1 VAEAALNLACVGAKP
16 LAVTDCLNFGNPERP
31 EILGQFAA
39 AIRGLSEACRVFETP
54 VVSGNVSLYN
64 ETDGVSILA
73 TPTVGMVG
81 LLDDVTRTV
90 GFRFAREGD
99 LVALLGT
106 TRDELGAGEYL
117 ATILG
122 RDEGPC
128 PSLDFASARALVNM
142 LLETVR
148 DGMLSSAHDVS
159 EGGLAVALA
168 EAAMGP
174 RGLGADVNVKT
185 PLSSTRVLFSQTAG
199 RALVSLPAGR
209 ERNLVEAGRR
219 YGVAT
224 ALLGRVVPGRLAAS
238 VNGVRAFDIETSVL
252 KALSESAFERLL
264 EA

>member
-1 VAEAALNLACVGAKP
+1 
-16 LAVTDCLNFGNPERP
+16 
-31 EILGQFAA
+31 
-39 AIRGLSEACRVFETP
+39 
-54 VVSGNVSLYN
+54 
-64 ETDGVSILA
+64 
-73 TPTVGMVG
+73 
-81 LLDDVTRTV
+81 
-90 GFRFAREGD
+90 
-99 LVALLGT
+99 
-106 TRDELGAGEYL
+106 
-117 ATILG
+117 
-122 RDEGPC
+122 
-128 PSLDFASARALVNM
+128 
-142 LLETVR
+142 
-148 DGMLSSAHDVS
+148 
-159 EGGLAVALA
+159 
-168 EAAMGP
+168 MGP